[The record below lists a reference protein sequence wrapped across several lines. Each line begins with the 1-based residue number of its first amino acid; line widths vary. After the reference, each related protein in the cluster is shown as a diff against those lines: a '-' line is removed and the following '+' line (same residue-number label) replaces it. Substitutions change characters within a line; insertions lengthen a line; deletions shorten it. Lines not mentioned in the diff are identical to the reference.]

1 VQLISARVPAHVSI
15 EKTLVTIGVSKHLS
29 GKRLVNY
36 LAFGPREPEDVRLI
50 SGLDGGGEGLPVM
63 RQQFLDPVYRMR
75 RDAR

>member
-1 VQLISARVPAHVSI
+1 MALTALSADSTWNFARLRI
-15 EKTLVTIGVSKHLS
+15 C
-29 GKRLVNY
+29 KRLVNY

-50 SGLDGGGEGLPVM
+50 SGLAGGGEGLPVM

>member
-1 VQLISARVPAHVSI
+1 MPPRAQSPLQLRPYRGHRSEESPQQR
-15 EKTLVTIGVSKHLS
+15 
-29 GKRLVNY
+29 KRLVNY